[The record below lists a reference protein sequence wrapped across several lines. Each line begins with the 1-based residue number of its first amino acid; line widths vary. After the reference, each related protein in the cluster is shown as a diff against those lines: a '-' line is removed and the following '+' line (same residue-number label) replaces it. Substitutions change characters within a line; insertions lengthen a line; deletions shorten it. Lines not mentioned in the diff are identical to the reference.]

1 MNSRFPKSHGDRVVT
16 RRRRSTAMYER
27 VTDSPEGEGARKS
40 RTSYTATMQAEL
52 SPLVVQIVIGVNHDT
67 TEK

>member
-1 MNSRFPKSHGDRVVT
+1 
-16 RRRRSTAMYER
+16 MYER